1 MVGSFPSMSTVVL
14 PAPAPLVQERL
25 DNGLRIVVREDH
37 TAPAVAVNLWYGVGS
52 RHELPGRTGLAHL
65 FEHLMFQGSAHVASG
80 EHFGVLEPLG
90 ASLNATTSFDRT
102 NYFETVPTGA
112 LDLAL
117 WLEADR
123 MGGLLEA
130 LDQPNLDNQRDVVK
144 NERRQTHDNR
154 PYGTAWERLFALTFP
169 EDHAYHH
176 LPIGSMA
183 DLDAASLADVRAF
196 FTEHYSPGNAVLTM
210 VGDVTAAAAVAAA
223 TRWFGAIPAV
233 ALPPAPV
240 APGLPPLDGPR
251 LEVVEEDVP
260 AAASYQMWRLPA
272 DPSPEVDAAA
282 VALRVLG
289 DGPSSRL
296 QVRLVR
302 REERAASVGAGVER
316 LVGGASTG
324 LVIVRARPGESPE
337 ALEDAVAEELDRLA
351 AEGPTDR
358 ELEQAR
364 AQVEREYLEET
375 ASLAGQADE
384 LSHHASLFGDP
395 ALADTVVDR
404 LAAVTAE
411 QVTAVVRAW
420 LRPAARATVRFV
432 PAPAGAAAD
441 PGGAD
446 PGGEPATGPTAP
458 DAVPAGSGAAA

>member
-1 MVGSFPSMSTVVL
+1 VSTAPV
-14 PAPAPLVQERL
+14 PAAAPLLQERL
-25 DNGLRIVVREDH
+25 DNGLRVVVREDH

-65 FEHLMFQGSAHVASG
+65 FEHLMFQGSAHVHSG
-80 EHFGVLEPLG
+80 EHFGLLEPLG

-123 MGGLLEA
+123 MGGLLAA

-169 EDHAYHH
+169 PDNAYHH

-183 DLDAASLADVRAF
+183 DLDAASLDDVRAF
-196 FTEHYSPGNAVLTM
+196 FTEHYSPVNAVLTM

-223 TRWFGAIPAV
+223 ARWFGGIDGGSVPR
-233 ALPPAPV
+233 APV
-240 APGLPPLDGPR
+240 APTLSPLTEAR
-251 LEVVEEDVP
+251 LEVVAEDVP
-260 AAASYQMWRLPA
+260 AAASYQMWRLPP
-272 DPSPEVDAAA
+272 DPAAAVDAAA

-316 LVGGASTG
+316 LVGGSSTG
-324 LVIVRARPGESPE
+324 LVIVRARPGESVE
-337 ALEDAVAEELDRLA
+337 LMEDAVVEELERLA
-351 AEGPTDR
+351 ADGPTDR
-358 ELEQAR
+358 ELAQAR
-364 AQVEREYLEET
+364 AGVEREYLEET
-375 ASLAGQADE
+375 ASLAGQANE
-384 LSHHASLFGDP
+384 LSHHACLFGDA
-395 ALADTVVDR
+395 ALADGVVDR

-411 QVTAVVRAW
+411 QVTELTRTW
-420 LRPAARATVRFV
+420 LRADARATVRFL
-432 PAPAGAAAD
+432 PGAPAGPATGAPAGAPAD
-441 PGGAD
+441 PA
-446 PGGEPATGPTAP
+446 AS
-458 DAVPAGSGAAA
+458 AVAA